1 MSTTPRN
8 IIYALSQEAPISGIV
23 GSDFTHVIL
32 SFLLPNPDGT
42 VTPSSELEAL
52 LPSLDDICE
61 GGKRKVLVSLGGGT
75 ATPEGWAGM
84 AANADQAA
92 ASIMAFVR
100 QNKLD
105 GVDIDYEI
113 TEAFYSPS
121 SSEYPYD
128 PVVFLTD
135 LSTAL
140 KSKAGID
147 GTLVSHAP
155 QPPYLYPNE
164 YAQFP
169 TGPYCEILQK
179 AGRGI
184 DWLNIQYYNNP
195 SFVGTSAEE
204 QASLV
209 AGSIDPSAFASSI
222 LALSKAFPAEKLVL
236 GKISS
241 SENGGSGYL
250 PAEEVAANLV
260 APIVGELGSKFG
272 GVMAWQYAL
281 NNGTN
286 QNAND
291 WASTI
296 QSALNGPST

>member
-1 MSTTPRN
+1 MSSTPRN

-32 SFLLPNPDGT
+32 SFLLPNADGT
-42 VTPSSELEAL
+42 VTPSGELESL
-52 LPSLDDICE
+52 LQSVDAIRE
-61 GGKRKVLVSLGGGT
+61 GGKRKVMVSLGGGT
-75 ATPEGWAGM
+75 ATPEGWAGL
-84 AANADQAA
+84 AANVDQAA
-92 ASIMAFVR
+92 ASIMSFVR

-113 TEAFYSPS
+113 TEAFYNPAGAG
-121 SSEYPYD
+121 YD
-128 PVVFLTD
+128 PVAFLSD

-140 KSKAGID
+140 KSNAGFD

-164 YAQFP
+164 YPQYPA
-169 TGPYCEILQK
+169 GPYCEVLQK
-179 AGRGI
+179 AGRHI

-195 SFVGTSAEE
+195 SFVGASADE
-204 QASLV
+204 QADLV
-209 AGSIDPSAFASSI
+209 VGSTASTAFASSI
-222 LALSKAFPAEKLVL
+222 LALSNAFPADQLVL

-241 SENGGSGYL
+241 PENGGSGYL
-250 PAEEVAANLV
+250 CAQDVATYLV
-260 APIVGELGSKFG
+260 TPIVQQLGSKFG
-272 GVMAWQYAL
+272 GVMAWQFAL

-286 QNAND
+286 QNACE

-296 QSALNGPST
+296 QAALDS